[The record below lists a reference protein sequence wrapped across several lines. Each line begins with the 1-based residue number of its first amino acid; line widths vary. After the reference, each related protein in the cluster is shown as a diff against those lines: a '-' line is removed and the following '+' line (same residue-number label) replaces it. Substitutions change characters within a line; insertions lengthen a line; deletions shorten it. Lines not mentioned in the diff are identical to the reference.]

1 MVILKTFLSD
11 VQPAVHCGLWLKPV
25 DGGFALYLIG
35 NGNVQPLNLVDT
47 NNTPSD
53 ADDTAETADGIKADL
68 VGSVQDGKTANTIN
82 GAKAYAEDVKDTVT
96 GTDADT
102 SADLTLYGLK
112 AYIDEK
118 TT

>member
-1 MVILKTFLSD
+1 MKEYKLIFSSTEPNVRNC
-11 VQPAVHCGLWLKPV
+11 VWVKPV
-25 DGGFALYLIG
+25 SGGFALYMLS
-35 NGNVQPLNLVDT
+35 NGVMSPLKVMDDNST
-47 NNTPSD
+47 ANI
-53 ADDTAETADGIKADL
+53 ADDVVQNL